1 MSIGFQSIPGFQRKR
16 KGDSLLDD
24 ELEKTFGML
33 DMDGK
38 TAGVK
43 RMKLA
48 ENILEHYPR
57 KFWIVNGLWISFYG
71 CMYIVTA

>member
-1 MSIGFQSIPGFQRKR
+1 M
-16 KGDSLLDD
+16 LDD

-57 KFWIVNGLWISFYG
+57 KFWIVNGL
-71 CMYIVTA
+71 